1 MKNIRH
7 STIRLFDYSKFSH
20 SSHLRPAFTLLE
32 MMVVIGIIIILI
44 GASVGGYSRMT
55 KAAEK
60 ARLQELVSNAATALT
75 ALYNDEGA
83 WPKCIVRNGAT
94 DGRLDENVAYALVS
108 GSKSYFSLTTA
119 NRTLSGID
127 RFGIVTPWATAV
139 IKRLGTSAAL
149 ESIVSGTTTIQ
160 DHILHYAVDLDGDGI
175 IKGATVG
182 GESVDVRAT
191 AIVWSIG
198 KSGGSKGQPWPYS
211 KGRTKSDDVYSWTLG
226 QTQNV
231 K

>member
-1 MKNIRH
+1 
-7 STIRLFDYSKFSH
+7 
-20 SSHLRPAFTLLE
+20 
-32 MMVVIGIIIILI
+32 MVVIGIIIILI

-75 ALYNDEGA
+75 ALFQDEGV
-83 WPKCIVRNGAT
+83 WPKRIASNGAT

-108 GSKSYFSLTTA
+108 GSRRYFSLTTENSKLA
-119 NRTLSGID
+119 GLD

-139 IKRLGTSAAL
+139 IKRKGSSAAL
-149 ESIVSGTTTIQ
+149 SDKVTGTTTIQ

-175 IKGATVG
+175 IKGANVG

-211 KGRTKSDDVYSWTLG
+211 KGRKSDDAYSWTLG